1 MDKKQDKIHGRGPA
15 IFRHLTVPFYNILA
29 KLLIFDTPKRAFL
42 IDMDSI
48 IMCNDFAPFASKF
61 KSL

>member
-1 MDKKQDKIHGRGPA
+1 MNEYCLKYAGVS
-15 IFRHLTVPFYNILA
+15 LTGAFDNILA